1 MHGNSPNKLALK
13 GFYGIAFREDLQTNY
28 QPGDATRQHF
38 PFMFYKAIQCHC
50 QTPSCKKICAEIL
63 LGSIFFIYI
72 KRNHFQNNNF
82 INVIREHMFHCKN
95 CIRNLS
101 SRPWKA

>member
-13 GFYGIAFREDLQTNY
+13 GFYGVAFREGLQTNY

-50 QTPSCKKICAEIL
+50 QTPSCKKYARKYYRAAF
-63 LGSIFFIYI
+63 SFIYT
-72 KRNHFQNNNF
+72 KRNHFQN
-82 INVIREHMFHCKN
+82 II
-95 CIRNLS
+95 S
-101 SRPWKA
+101 Y